1 VTDAYPAAV
10 LWDMDGT
17 LVDTEPYWI
26 RAETELVDSFG
37 GTWTHEDALGV
48 IGAGLWTSAKALQ
61 EHGVELDADEIV
73 ATLTGR
79 VREQLT
85 DFGVPWRP
93 GARELLAEIRA
104 AGIPAA
110 LVTMSVRPMAEQI
123 VAEIPFDAF
132 DLLVTGDEVENPKPH
147 PDAYITAAT
156 KLGVDPAQTV
166 AIEDSVS
173 GLTSAIA
180 AGTIAIGVPHIVPL
194 PSGQDRTIWPTL
206 VGRGVADL
214 VALARDRGGMTET
227 IGVNG

>member
-1 VTDAYPAAV
+1 
-10 LWDMDGT
+10 MDGT

-85 DFGVPWRP
+85 AFGVPWRP
-93 GARELLAEIRA
+93 GAQELLAEIRA
-104 AGIPAA
+104 AGIPTA
-110 LVTMSVRPMAEQI
+110 LVTMSIRPMAEQI

-132 DLLVTGDEVENPKPH
+132 DLLVTGDEVDNPKPH
-147 PDAYITAAT
+147 PDAYITAAS
-156 KLGVDPAQTV
+156 KLGVHPAETV

-180 AGTIAIGVPHIVPL
+180 AGTIALGVPHIVPL
-194 PSGQDRTIWPTL
+194 PAGEDRTIWPTL

-214 VALARDRGGMTET
+214 AALARDRGGMTET

>member
-1 VTDAYPAAV
+1 
-10 LWDMDGT
+10 MDGT

-61 EHGVELDADEIV
+61 DHGVALDADEIMH
-73 ATLTGR
+73 TLTAR

-85 DFGVPWRP
+85 TFGVPWRP
-93 GARELLAEIRA
+93 GARELLADIRE
-104 AGIPAA
+104 AGIPTA

-132 DLLVTGDEVENPKPH
+132 DLLVTGDEVDQPKPH
-147 PDAYITAAT
+147 PDAYLTAAG
-156 KLGVDPAQTV
+156 KLGVEPAETI

-173 GLTSAIA
+173 GLASAIA
-180 AGTIAIGVPHIVPL
+180 AGTIAVGVPHIVPL
-194 PSGQDRTIWPTL
+194 PPGEDRTIWPTL
-206 VGRGVADL
+206 VGRSVADL
-214 VALARDRGGMTET
+214 AALARDRGGMTET
-227 IGVNG
+227 VGVNG

>member
-1 VTDAYPAAV
+1 VTIAYPAAV

-61 EHGVELDADEIV
+61 DHGVALGADEIV
-73 ATLTGR
+73 ETLTAR

-85 DFGVPWRP
+85 AFGVPWRP
-93 GARELLAEIRA
+93 GARELLADIRA
-104 AGIPAA
+104 AGIPTA

-132 DLLVTGDEVENPKPH
+132 DLLVTGDEVEHPKPH
-147 PDAYITAAT
+147 PDAYLTAAS
-156 KLGVDPAQTV
+156 KLGVEPGEAI

-180 AGTIAIGVPHIVPL
+180 AGTIAVGVPHIVPL
-194 PSGQDRTIWPTL
+194 PPGEDRTIWPSL
-206 VGRGVADL
+206 VGRSVADL
-214 VALARDRGGMTET
+214 AALARDRGGLTET

>member
-1 VTDAYPAAV
+1 
-10 LWDMDGT
+10 MDGT

-61 EHGVELDADEIV
+61 DHGVALDADEIV
-73 ATLTGR
+73 ETLTAR

-85 DFGVPWRP
+85 AYGVPWRP
-93 GARELLAEIRA
+93 GARELLADIRA
-104 AGIPAA
+104 AGIPTA

-132 DLLVTGDEVENPKPH
+132 DLLVTGDEVEQPKPH
-147 PDAYITAAT
+147 PDAYLTAAG
-156 KLGVDPAQTV
+156 KLGVEPAETI

-173 GLTSAIA
+173 GLASAIA
-180 AGTIAIGVPHIVPL
+180 AGTIAVGVPHIVPL
-194 PSGQDRTIWPTL
+194 PLGEDRTIWPTL
-206 VGRGVADL
+206 VGRTVADL
-214 VALARDRGGMTET
+214 AALARDRGGMTET
-227 IGVNG
+227 VGVNG